1 MKKDKQVPA
10 PTRRDV
16 KRMTIEP
23 QKGGSKVV
31 EPKGEKPKPE
41 TKSE

>member
-1 MKKDKQVPA
+1 MKKDKSVQA
-10 PTRRDV
+10 DERRDV

-31 EPKGEKPKPE
+31 EPKGEKPKPVN
-41 TKSE
+41 KSE